1 MNEQSQ
7 PRFYVVHDEQGR
19 ILAIA
24 PVALQQ
30 VSERVR
36 LGCRPLPGPGQKV
49 VELVLDHEH
58 ASLRPHELLEFEVA
72 LHPQTGNPQL
82 RRRKNV

>member
-7 PRFYVVHDEQGR
+7 RRFYGVHDEQGR
-19 ILAIA
+19 ILAVA

-36 LGCRPLPGPGQKV
+36 LGCRPLPGPGQKLA
-49 VELVLDHEH
+49 ELELGHEL
-58 ASLRPHELLEFEVA
+58 ASLCPHELLEFEVA
-72 LHPQTGNPQL
+72 FHPQTGKPQL
-82 RRRKNV
+82 RRRKET